1 MKFGETI
8 FIKELNKLLMKN
20 YYVNGGADLS
30 EVLDDEINSLQE

>member
-20 YYVNGGADLS
+20 YCVNGGADLS